1 LLCGAS
7 GFGAGFRTP
16 EVKRLETPW
25 TPSWRSF
32 QLFNAYR
39 LLLALLLVFMPF
51 TSWFDLIELDA
62 EARQLVY
69 LSGSAY
75 TLLVGLGLAVSL
87 RWKERF
93 HAQLTG
99 QVLLDVI
106 GMNLL
111 MFILGGLKSGLGL
124 VLLVS
129 VAGASLVARGRLAL
143 FYAALATLSLLCME
157 LLGGLAR
164 NIDAARIVQAG
175 FLSMGF
181 FATAI
186 SAHLLGRRLATNEE
200 LARRRG
206 IELENQM
213 RISRRVMERMQDGVL
228 VVDMEGR
235 ILQSNPRAQ
244 AILGQAAGEGG
255 VLASIEPDLA
265 RGYRAWRAGQG
276 PKRVELASPEGKELA
291 ARFVRTQSTDG
302 AALVFLEDLGK
313 LREQALQLKLASLGR
328 LTASIA
334 HEIRN
339 PLSAISHAG
348 DLLAEEESRGAI
360 QERLLRIIRD
370 NTQRLDRVIQ
380 DVLVLGRQR
389 AVAQERIP
397 LKSYLEDFVQEVL
410 AQEHLEASLIGL
422 QVPEEAFL
430 CFEPGQ
436 LHQVLWNLV
445 GNALRHSSRD
455 PGAVRLE
462 ARRMGSGVEL
472 HVMDDGPGIA
482 RELREQIFEPF
493 FTTASRGTG
502 LGLHIARELCE
513 ANGARLSLGSEGPGG
528 HFVLKGRSEPCQQQ
542 GMKDEPEG
550 R

>member
-1 LLCGAS
+1 M
-7 GFGAGFRTP
+7 
-16 EVKRLETPW
+16 RLEAQWSP
-25 TPSWRSF
+25 PWRSF
-32 QLFNAYR
+32 QLFNGYR
-39 LLLALLLVFMPF
+39 LLLAVLLAAMPLI
-51 TSWFDLIELDA
+51 TWFDLVRLDA
-62 EARQLVY
+62 EDKHLVY
-69 LSGSAY
+69 LLGGSYA
-75 TLLVGLGLAVSL
+75 LLVAVGLVVSL
-87 RWKERF
+87 RWKVRF
-93 HAQLTG
+93 HAQLTV
-99 QVLLDVI
+99 QMIVDVLGV
-106 GMNLL
+106 NLL
-111 MFILGGLKSGLGL
+111 MFVLGGLKSGLGV

-157 LLGGLAR
+157 MLGVLTR
-164 NIDAARIVQAG
+164 NIDTVRVVQAG

-206 IELENQM
+206 VELENQM

-228 VVDMEGR
+228 VVDMDGR
-235 ILQSNPRAQ
+235 ILHSNPRAL
-244 AILGQAAGEGG
+244 AILGQVAGEGG

-265 RGYRAWRAGQG
+265 RGYRAWRSQQG
-276 PKRVELASPEGKELA
+276 PKRVELARPEGKELA
-291 ARFVRTQSTDG
+291 ARFVRTRSSDG

-348 DLLAEEESRGAI
+348 DLLAEESRGAM

-397 LKSYLEDFVQEVL
+397 LKNYLEGFAQEIL
-410 AQEHLEASLIGL
+410 AQEHLEAPVISLL
-422 QVPEEAFL
+422 VPEEAIL

-445 GNALRHSSRD
+445 GNALRHSSRH

-462 ARRMGSGVEL
+462 VRQQGDGVEL
-472 HVMDDGPGIA
+472 HVMDDGPGIP

-502 LGLHIARELCE
+502 LGLHIARELSE
-513 ANGARLSLGSEGPGG
+513 ANGARLALGSEGPGG
-528 HFVLKGRSEPCQQQ
+528 HFVLKGRNEPCQPQ
-542 GMKDEPEG
+542 GMKEEPGE